1 MWEQKEG
8 ADFIEGGGRGGGREG
23 GYICI
28 VYKGETGD
36 TKAEKQEW
44 KEISRLYDGP
54 AIIVIDC

>member
-1 MWEQKEG
+1 MG
-8 ADFIEGGGRGGGREG
+8 AKRGSRFHRGREG
-23 GYICI
+23 WYICI